1 MEALEAV
8 TLSQALGYF
17 CILACGL
24 SKVPQILVVRE
35 TRAVAGISVTSILLE
50 LYCHGVLSG
59 FYTAESYPW
68 SQYLE
73 YPLLVLQNFLLL
85 LLLGLASN
93 APAAAAAAVTLCSAA
108 IAAMA
113 GGAVPREAMLLAMS
127 ITIPLGLSSKA
138 AQVAAIRAEG
148 SSANVS
154 YVSWVV
160 NGVTGV
166 ARLYTH
172 LHSAVPA
179 EPIVL
184 LNSCTMILAN
194 TAVCLTIALY
204 RGAKPKTA

>member
-1 MEALEAV
+1 MLTV
-8 TLSQALGYF
+8 
-17 CILACGL
+17 IPP
-24 SKVPQILVVRE
+24 PQ
-35 TRAVAGISVTSILLE
+35 
-50 LYCHGVLSG
+50 
-59 FYTAESYPW
+59 
-68 SQYLE
+68 
-73 YPLLVLQNFLLL
+73 
-85 LLLGLASN
+85 
-93 APAAAAAAVTLCSAA
+93 
-108 IAAMA
+108 
-113 GGAVPREAMLLAMS
+113 S

-172 LHSAVPA
+172 LHSAVPT

-204 RGAKPKTA
+204 RSGLISPITNPHFLHSRGAKPKTA